1 MLSKVCSAAVSG
13 IEAYPVEVE
22 VNAGYGDTLLI
33 IVGLP
38 DAAVKESR
46 DRVMTALINSGFSF
60 TFGRTT
66 INLAPADVKKEGP
79 SFDLPIAIGMVAA
92 SEQMESDQLENFV
105 MVGELAL
112 DGAVRMVKGVL
123 PIALRAHQQG
133 KVGILVPPGN
143 AAEAAVVAGLQVI
156 PVRNLREAVSF
167 LEGELKIPSAKV
179 DLARLFEQDH
189 EDEVDFAEV
198 KGQES
203 VKRALEI
210 AAAGS
215 HNVLLIGPPGTGKS
229 MLAKRLATI
238 LPPLTLEEALETTK
252 IHSIVGLLVPGQA
265 LVTRRPFRAPHHTA
279 SDAGLLGGNIN
290 PTPGEISLAHHGVLF
305 LDELPEF
312 KRSVLETMRQP
323 LEEGRVTI
331 SRAAGTMTFPS
342 QFMLVAAMNPTP
354 DGKMPGESR
363 SSPREIQ
370 NYLGRV
376 SGPLLDRIDLHVEVP
391 PVKFREI
398 TSERTGEPSA
408 RIRERVVAARQR
420 QQERFKDKPK
430 ITCNARMGS
439 RELKSYCALDT
450 ATLELL
456 KFAMSDLNLSARAY
470 DRILKVAR
478 TIADLAGA
486 ETIAG
491 EHISEAIQYPL
502 VGPADLGL
510 TLLTALAGQQ
520 RLAAFPGFASSC
532 AARIIPHQQRQASA
546 VCAGGDVNPKGLEAP
561 AVTCRT
567 LTTRQEGAPR
577 VHHSAQQFLSG
588 RGIKGLAEALNCEHL
603 VRRVDTVSHQTANR
617 KARRKEFFDQL
628 IHWLG
633 SAPAPR
639 CAPAT

>member
-1 MLSKVCSAAVSG
+1 MLAKVCSAAVSG

-22 VNAGYGDTLLI
+22 VNAGYGDTLI
-33 IVGLP
+33 VIVGLP

-46 DRVMTALINSGFSF
+46 DRVMTALINSGFKF

-79 SFDLPIAIGMVAA
+79 SFDLPIAVAMVAA
-92 SEQMESDQLENFV
+92 SEQLETDQLENFV

-112 DGAVRMVKGVL
+112 TGAVRPVKGVL
-123 PIALRAHQQG
+123 PIALRARAEG
-133 KVGILVPPGN
+133 KVGILVPSDN
-143 AAEAAVVAGLQVI
+143 AAEAAVVSGLQVI
-156 PVRNLREAVSF
+156 PIQNLREAVSF
-167 LEGELKIPSAKV
+167 LEGEVKLTPVKV
-179 DLARLFEQDH
+179 DLAQLFDH
-189 EDEVDFAEV
+189 APDGEMDFAEV

-210 AAAGS
+210 AAAGG

-265 LVTRRPFRAPHHTA
+265 LVTHRPFRSPHHTA

-312 KRSVLETMRQP
+312 KRGVLETMRQP

-342 QFMLVAAMNPTP
+342 EFMLVAAMNPTP
-354 DGKMPGESR
+354 DGKMAGESR
-363 SSPREIQ
+363 CSPREIQ
-370 NYLGRV
+370 NYLGRI
-376 SGPLLDRIDLHVEVP
+376 SGPLLDRIDLHIEVP

-398 TSERTGEPSA
+398 TSERTGESSA
-408 RIRERVVAARQR
+408 QIRARVVAARQR
-420 QQERFKDKPK
+420 QHERFRDRPK

-439 RELKSYCALDT
+439 RELKRYCELDE

-456 KFAMSDLNLSARAY
+456 KFAMADLNLSARAY

-478 TIADLAGA
+478 TIADLAA
-486 ETIAG
+486 ADQTSS
-491 EHISEAIQYPL
+491 EHVSEAIQYRSL
-502 VGPADLGL
+502 D
-510 TLLTALAGQQ
+510 
-520 RLAAFPGFASSC
+520 
-532 AARIIPHQQRQASA
+532 RQIW
-546 VCAGGDVNPKGLEAP
+546 
-561 AVTCRT
+561 T
-567 LTTRQEGAPR
+567 
-577 VHHSAQQFLSG
+577 
-588 RGIKGLAEALNCEHL
+588 
-603 VRRVDTVSHQTANR
+603 
-617 KARRKEFFDQL
+617 
-628 IHWLG
+628 
-633 SAPAPR
+633 
-639 CAPAT
+639 